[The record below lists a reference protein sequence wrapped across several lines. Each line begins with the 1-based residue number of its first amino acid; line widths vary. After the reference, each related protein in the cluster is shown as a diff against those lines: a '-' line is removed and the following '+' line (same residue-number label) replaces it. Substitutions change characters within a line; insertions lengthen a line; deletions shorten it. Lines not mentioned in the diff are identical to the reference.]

1 MPPDTPLTM
10 GEVMDRI
17 CDHPASGTPAFYADV
32 ATGAAQIGVIIDLL
46 RVQRS
51 DWSLNLVY
59 NLIRVVEEQA
69 AEPTRLAIA
78 MSPFPVRVELPVL
91 QPVSDDSAA
100 TAFRYGRLLFL
111 SFLSGRSS
119 AWGIDL
125 SDDDF
130 VDKIAEKVSDAI
142 AVIARHRRVSMDM
155 VEAILD
161 LGVA

>member
-1 MPPDTPLTM
+1 
-10 GEVMDRI
+10 MDRI
-17 CDHPASGTPAFYADV
+17 CDHPAGGTPAFYADV

-91 QPVSDDSAA
+91 QPVSDHSAF
-100 TAFRYGRLLFL
+100 AFRYGRLLFL
-111 SFLSGRSS
+111 AFLSGRSS

-125 SDDDF
+125 SDADF